1 MKLLAHV
8 LLCTFFSAA
17 ASAHADIVILH
28 DGVSYSGRFTP
39 PAGGKLSFTDNQ
51 GVGYR
56 FPVSDVQSL
65 VFSNTADNIT
75 LHNGKNYSGQLNG
88 LDVISFEGNG
98 GIDYQFPLRD
108 VSSLILTGSQ
118 ASFAPRNVPALVIP
132 IGTNI
137 VVLTSNSIQAGS
149 ESSGQLYPA
158 TIQEA
163 VIGSSGSVAIPAGT
177 HAKLVVSNVRGGGA
191 VRSPELMLD
200 LYSIDVHGEEYRVDS
215 SSISESNKSGLGAN
229 RRTAEMTG
237 GGAGLGALLGAVFGG
252 GKGAGIGALAG
263 AGGGALTQLFT
274 RGKKISVP
282 AETTLTFRLEE
293 TLVLHP

>member
-1 MKLLAHV
+1 MKLLAQV
-8 LLCTFFSAA
+8 LLCAFFSATA
-17 ASAHADIVILH
+17 ARADIIVLH

-39 PAGGKLSFTDNQ
+39 PSGGKLSFTDNQ
-51 GVGYR
+51 GIGYQ
-56 FPVSDVQSL
+56 FPVSDIQSL

-88 LDVISFEGNG
+88 EDVIAFEGSG

-108 VSSLILTGSQ
+108 VSSLIFTSSPSSTASQ
-118 ASFAPRNVPALVIP
+118 HIPSIVIP
-132 IGTNI
+132 QGTNI
-137 VVLTSNSIQAGS
+137 VVLTSNSIEAGS
-149 ESSGQLYPA
+149 DASGQLYPA

-163 VIGSSGSVAIPAGT
+163 VIGSSGAVAIPAGT
-177 HAKLVVSNVRGGGA
+177 HAKLVVSNVRSGGA
-191 VRSPELMLD
+191 VHSPDLILD

-215 SSISESNKSGLGAN
+215 SSITESNKSGLGLN
-229 RRTAEMTG
+229 RRTAELTG
-237 GGAGLGALLGAVFGG
+237 GGAGIGALMGAVFGG

-274 RGKKISVP
+274 RGKQISVP
-282 AETTLTFRLEE
+282 AETSLTFRLEQ